1 MENLSPILE
10 MVMLIAFGASWPMQ
24 IAKTIR
30 VKNPM
35 GKSFIFQYLI
45 VFGYICGIISKIYG
59 PADKQWLI
67 WVYLLDLALV
77 STDLILSH
85 YYLARVKK
93 AAKQAQS

>member
-1 MENLSPILE
+1 MEISPILE

-45 VFGYICGIISKIYG
+45 ISGYLCGIGSKIIKG
-59 PADKQWLI
+59 EWNEWLI
-67 WVYLLDLALV
+67 WIYLLDLALV

-85 YYLARVKK
+85 IYLARVKR
-93 AAKQAQS
+93 AQKTQN